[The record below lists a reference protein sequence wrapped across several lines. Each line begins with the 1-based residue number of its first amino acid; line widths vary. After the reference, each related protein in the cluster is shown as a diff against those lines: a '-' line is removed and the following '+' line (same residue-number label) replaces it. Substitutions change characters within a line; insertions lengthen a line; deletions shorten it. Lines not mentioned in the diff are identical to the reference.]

1 MIGFKDFIADK
12 DISKEEISSKNQIEN
27 NNQSQKEILQEKK
40 KFEIQ
45 DVIDFIKKIGI
56 KFKNIEFIKNGA
68 QIIFFKEDSA
78 ENVFEE
84 LKIPEILNNF
94 DISKVGKIIS
104 IIEKSKK

>member
-1 MIGFKDFIADK
+1 MKNFKDFI
-12 DISKEEISSKNQIEN
+12 E
-27 NNQSQKEILQEKK
+27 QKEIHEIQEKQEIQKNAFENLQEKK
-40 KFEIQ
+40 HSLN
-45 DVIDFIKKIGI
+45 DVIDFIKNSGI